1 MKYVVTVVLCAVLVA
16 YCNASSSVVAANA
29 SSVPTPVSSAVPVS
43 NATQAPTTEPATTT
57 AASFGFNIFP
67 SILVLIAA
75 FLVAALNF
83 LAILGPCGVY
93 ETDTWRTHVDG
104 VAFSGTV

>member
-75 FLVAALNF
+75 FLVAALK
-83 LAILGPCGVY
+83 
-93 ETDTWRTHVDG
+93 
-104 VAFSGTV
+104 